1 MDLYLGL
8 GSNLGDRKANLLRAI
23 GLLDKRLPGRRTALS
38 EFVENPAEG
47 FEGPDFLN
55 AVALWK
61 VEDTCVTEAF
71 ALEILGIC
79 KGVEQEMGRYSK
91 PEYDSGGRRIYASRV
106 IDVDMLLLGETRM
119 DMPELTLPHPRM
131 FERKF
136 VLQPLASL
144 PGGKDI
150 ILKMK

>member
-8 GSNLGDRKANLLRAI
+8 GSNLGDRRANLLRAI
-23 GLLDKRLPGRRTALS
+23 SLLDKRLPGRRTALS

-55 AVALWK
+55 AVALWE
-61 VEDTCVTEAF
+61 VEPPCGTETF
-71 ALEILGIC
+71 AMEILGIC
-79 KGVEQEMGRYSK
+79 KGVEQEMGRFSK
-91 PEYDSGGRRIYASRV
+91 PEYDSCGGRTYASRV
-106 IDVDMLLLGETRM
+106 LDGDMLLLGETRM
-119 DMPELTLPHPRM
+119 DMPELTLPHRRM

-150 ILKMK
+150 MLKMK

>member
-23 GLLDKRLPGRRTALS
+23 GLLDKRLPGRRTAIS

-71 ALEILGIC
+71 ALEIL
-79 KGVEQEMGRYSK
+79 
-91 PEYDSGGRRIYASRV
+91 
-106 IDVDMLLLGETRM
+106 
-119 DMPELTLPHPRM
+119 
-131 FERKF
+131 
-136 VLQPLASL
+136 
-144 PGGKDI
+144 
-150 ILKMK
+150 

>member
-8 GSNLGDRKANLLRAI
+8 GSNLGDRKANLLRAV

-38 EFVENPAEG
+38 EFVENPA
-47 FEGPDFLN
+47 EGPDFLN

-79 KGVEQEMGRYSK
+79 KWVEQEMGRYSK
-91 PEYDSGGRRIYASRV
+91 PEYDSGGRRVYASRV

-136 VLQPLASL
+136 VTQPLASL

>member
-8 GSNLGDRKANLLRAI
+8 GSNLGDRKANLLRAV
-23 GLLDKRLPGRRTALS
+23 GLLDKLLPGRRTALS
-38 EFVENPAEG
+38 DFVENPAEG

-61 VEDTCVTEAF
+61 VEDTCVTETF
-71 ALEILGIC
+71 ALELMAIC
-79 KGVEQEMGRYSK
+79 KRVEQEMGRYSK

-119 DMPELTLPHPRM
+119 DLPELTLPHPRM

-136 VLQPLASL
+136 VTQPLASL

-150 ILKMK
+150 MLKMK